1 MMTAPDEHDPAAAP
15 ADSDPARRPA
25 HEEWIDDFL
34 EIRDP
39 DFWTTIASV
48 TPKEGAA
55 VITGIDPEQLEEL
68 KEHQIEN
75 RPDEEQI
82 EFNYGSKH
90 GSYRRNLTLI
100 EAAVSVGELPLVDG
114 RIPRTILYPWAKTR
128 GLFDPAQAG
137 PETYNV
143 IDVFLE
149 SFLGA
154 NYQDYTRLKLAILG
168 AKRFATGGSVKQPDV
183 IKYLEEIAEGNR
195 AESNEARKHIA
206 YVAQPDSM
214 ALPGRRKKK

>member
-1 MMTAPDEHDPAAAP
+1 MTAPDEHDPAAAP

-34 EIRDP
+34 QIRDP
-39 DFWTTIASV
+39 DFWTIIANV
-48 TPKEGAA
+48 TPKEAAA

-68 KEHQIEN
+68 KDHQIEN
-75 RPDEEQI
+75 QPGEEQI

-90 GSYRRNLTLI
+90 GSYRRNLRLI
-100 EAAVSVGELPLVDG
+100 EAAVSVGELPLVEG

-168 AKRFATGGSVKQPDV
+168 AKKYATGEAVNQQEVMD
-183 IKYLEEIAEGNR
+183 YLEEVAEGKEPGSER
-195 AESNEARKHIA
+195 ARKKIA

-214 ALPGRRKKK
+214 ARPGRRGKE